1 MHSPIPYQAE
11 GRSMARQAG
20 GTVAGLIIGLIIGLT
35 IAVWVAITI
44 MKTPL
49 PFVDKLGKQND
60 AADTA
65 IDPNATLP
73 GGARDRRVIPN
84 AEEGAPLG
92 EQKAAPASSTP
103 TSATPTTVAP
113 PNAAAKAPVTPAATE
128 NAKTD
133 KTEKAATTTASDEKN
148 IYFLQAG
155 AFREIADADAA
166 KGRLA
171 LLGVAA
177 AVSERRTETGT
188 LYRVRVGPF
197 KDTDTM
203 HKMRTRL
210 YDNGVDAAVVSVPK

>member
-1 MHSPIPYQAE
+1 MHSRIPYQAE

-92 EQKAAPASSTP
+92 EQKAAPTSTP
-103 TSATPTTVAP
+103 TTATPTTATST
-113 PNAAAKAPVTPAATE
+113 NAAAKAPVTPATTAATE

-133 KTEKAATTTASDEKN
+133 KAATTTASEEKN

-197 KDTDTM
+197 KDTDSL

>member
-92 EQKAAPASSTP
+92 EQKAAP
-103 TSATPTTVAP
+103 TSAPTIAAP
-113 PNAAAKAPVTPAATE
+113 PNAAAKAPVTPVTPAATE

-133 KTEKAATTTASDEKN
+133 KAATTTASDEKN

-197 KDTDTM
+197 KDTDSL

>member
-60 AADTA
+60 TADTA

-73 GGARDRRVIPN
+73 GGARDRRLIPN

-92 EQKAAPASSTP
+92 EQKVAPASSAPTTAP
-103 TSATPTTVAP
+103 STSAV
-113 PNAAAKAPVTPAATE
+113 AKASVTATA

-133 KTEKAATTTASDEKN
+133 KTTSATPAVTGSEDKN

-155 AFREIADADAA
+155 AFREMADADAA

-197 KDTDTM
+197 KDIDTM

>member
-1 MHSPIPYQAE
+1 LDTILNMHSRIPYQAE

-92 EQKAAPASSTP
+92 EQKAAPTSTP
-103 TSATPTTVAP
+103 TTAAP
-113 PNAAAKAPVTPAATE
+113 PNTAAKAPVTPATTAATE

-133 KTEKAATTTASDEKN
+133 KAATTTASDEKN

-197 KDTDTM
+197 KDTDSL

>member
-1 MHSPIPYQAE
+1 
-11 GRSMARQAG
+11 MARQAG

-92 EQKAAPASSTP
+92 EQKAAPTSTP
-103 TSATPTTVAP
+103 TIAAP
-113 PNAAAKAPVTPAATE
+113 PNAAAKVPVTPAATE

-133 KTEKAATTTASDEKN
+133 KAATITASEEKN

>member
-49 PFVDKLGKQND
+49 PFVDKLGKQSDN
-60 AADTA
+60 ADSA

-73 GGARDRRVIPN
+73 GGARDRRLLPN
-84 AEEGAPLG
+84 AEDGAPLG
-92 EQKAAPASSTP
+92 DQPAAPTTAALNSGAKTP
-103 TSATPTTVAP
+103 TAVAP
-113 PNAAAKAPVTPAATE
+113 VLENPKDKANTTTATPAATP
-128 NAKTD
+128 
-133 KTEKAATTTASDEKN
+133 AAASEEKN

-155 AFREIADADAA
+155 AFREMADADAA

-177 AVSERRTETGT
+177 AVSERRAETGT

-203 HKMRTRL
+203 LKMRTRL
-210 YDNGVDAAVVSVPK
+210 SDNGVDAAVVSVPK

>member
-1 MHSPIPYQAE
+1 MHSLISYRAE

-73 GGARDRRVIPN
+73 GGARDRRLLPN
-84 AEEGAPLG
+84 AEEGAPNA
-92 EQKAAPASSTP
+92 EQKTSPAPST
-103 TSATPTTVAP
+103 TSAATNTPV
-113 PNAAAKAPVTPAATE
+113 KAPTATVTTPVLE
-128 NAKTD
+128 NSKD
-133 KTEKAATTTASDEKN
+133 KTATTTASEEKN

-177 AVSERRTETGT
+177 TVSERRIETGT

-210 YDNGVDAAVVSVPK
+210 NDNGVDAAVVSVPK

>member
-1 MHSPIPYQAE
+1 MHSPISYRAE

-73 GGARDRRVIPN
+73 GGARDRRLLPN
-84 AEEGAPLG
+84 AEEGAPNA
-92 EQKAAPASSTP
+92 EQKTSPAPSTTSAATNATAKTP
-103 TSATPTTVAP
+103 TATATT
-113 PNAAAKAPVTPAATE
+113 PVLE
-128 NAKTD
+128 NSKD
-133 KTEKAATTTASDEKN
+133 KTATTTASEEKN

-177 AVSERRTETGT
+177 TVSERRIETGT

-210 YDNGVDAAVVSVPK
+210 NDNGVDAAVVSVPK

>member
-1 MHSPIPYQAE
+1 MHSRIPYQAE

-92 EQKAAPASSTP
+92 EQKAAPTSTTA
-103 TSATPTTVAP
+103 TST
-113 PNAAAKAPVTPAATE
+113 NAAAKAPVAPAATE

-133 KTEKAATTTASDEKN
+133 KAATTTASDVKN

-171 LLGVAA
+171 
-177 AVSERRTETGT
+177 
-188 LYRVRVGPF
+188 
-197 KDTDTM
+197 
-203 HKMRTRL
+203 
-210 YDNGVDAAVVSVPK
+210 

>member
-1 MHSPIPYQAE
+1 MHSPIPYQTE

-92 EQKAAPASSTP
+92 EQKAAPTSTP
-103 TSATPTTVAP
+103 TTAAP
-113 PNAAAKAPVTPAATE
+113 PNTAAKAPVTPATTAAAE

-133 KTEKAATTTASDEKN
+133 KAATTTASDEKN

>member
-103 TSATPTTVAP
+103 TTATST
-113 PNAAAKAPVTPAATE
+113 NAAAKAPVTPAATE

>member
-1 MHSPIPYQAE
+1 LDTILNMHSPIPYQTE

-92 EQKAAPASSTP
+92 EQKAAPTSTP
-103 TSATPTTVAP
+103 TTATPTT
-113 PNAAAKAPVTPAATE
+113 AAAKAPVAPAAPE

-133 KTEKAATTTASDEKN
+133 KAATTTASEEKN

-203 HKMRTRL
+203 HRMRTRL

>member
-11 GRSMARQAG
+11 GRSMAHQAG

-84 AEEGAPLG
+84 AEEGSPLG
-92 EQKAAPASSTP
+92 EQKVAPTSTP
-103 TSATPTTVAP
+103 TTAAA
-113 PNAAAKAPVTPAATE
+113 PNAAAKAPVAPAAAE
-128 NAKTD
+128 NA

-177 AVSERRTETGT
+177 TVSERRIETGT

-210 YDNGVDAAVVSVPK
+210 YDNGIDAAVVSVPK

>member
-1 MHSPIPYQAE
+1 MHSRIPYQAE

-92 EQKAAPASSTP
+92 EQKAAPTSTP
-103 TSATPTTVAP
+103 TIAAP
-113 PNAAAKAPVTPAATE
+113 PNAAAKAPVTPATTAAAE

-133 KTEKAATTTASDEKN
+133 KAATTTASDEKN

-197 KDTDTM
+197 KDTDSL

>member
-1 MHSPIPYQAE
+1 LNMHSPIPYQAE

-103 TSATPTTVAP
+103 TAAAP
-113 PNAAAKAPVTPAATE
+113 PNAAAKAPVTPATTAAAE

-133 KTEKAATTTASDEKN
+133 KAATNTASEEKN

>member
-103 TSATPTTVAP
+103 STATPSTATST
-113 PNAAAKAPVTPAATE
+113 NAAGKAPVTPAATE

>member
-103 TSATPTTVAP
+103 STATST
-113 PNAAAKAPVTPAATE
+113 NAAGKAPVTPAATE

>member
-1 MHSPIPYQAE
+1 
-11 GRSMARQAG
+11 
-20 GTVAGLIIGLIIGLT
+20 
-35 IAVWVAITI
+35 

-92 EQKAAPASSTP
+92 EQKAAPTSTP
-103 TSATPTTVAP
+103 TTAAP
-113 PNAAAKAPVTPAATE
+113 PNAAAKAPVTPATTAATE

-133 KTEKAATTTASDEKN
+133 KAATTTASDEKN

>member
-1 MHSPIPYQAE
+1 MHSLISYRAE

-73 GGARDRRVIPN
+73 GGARDRRLLPN
-84 AEEGAPLG
+84 AEEGAPNV
-92 EQKAAPASSTP
+92 EQKISPAPSTTSAATNAPVKAPTATASTP
-103 TSATPTTVAP
+103 AL
-113 PNAAAKAPVTPAATE
+113 E
-128 NAKTD
+128 NTKD
-133 KTEKAATTTASDEKN
+133 KTATTTATEEKN

-177 AVSERRTETGT
+177 TVSERRIETGT
-188 LYRVRVGPF
+188 LYRVRIGPF

-210 YDNGVDAAVVSVPK
+210 NDNGVDAAVVSVPK

>member
-103 TSATPTTVAP
+103 TTATPTTVAP

-133 KTEKAATTTASDEKN
+133 KTEKAATTIASDEKN

>member
-73 GGARDRRVIPN
+73 GGARDRRLLPN
-84 AEEGAPLG
+84 AEEGAPLAD
-92 EQKAAPASSTP
+92 QKTAPASSTP
-103 TSATPTTVAP
+103 TSSASTSAV
-113 PNAAAKAPVTPAATE
+113 AKAPAAVAD
-128 NAKTD
+128 NAKA
-133 KTEKAATTTASDEKN
+133 EKAATSATPTSTSAEEKGG
-148 IYFLQAG
+148 YYLQAG
-155 AFREIADADAA
+155 AFREMADADAA

-177 AVSERRTETGT
+177 TVSERRAETGT

-197 KDTDTM
+197 KDTETM

-210 YDNGVDAAVVSVPK
+210 YDNGVDAAVVTVPK

>member
-1 MHSPIPYQAE
+1 MHSRIPYQAE

-92 EQKAAPASSTP
+92 EKKAAPISTP
-103 TSATPTTVAP
+103 TTATPTTATST
-113 PNAAAKAPVTPAATE
+113 NAAAKAPVTPAATE

-133 KTEKAATTTASDEKN
+133 KAATTTASDEKN

-197 KDTDTM
+197 KDTDSL

>member
-49 PFVDKLGKQND
+49 PFVDKLGKQSDN
-60 AADTA
+60 AESA

-92 EQKAAPASSTP
+92 EQKVVPASSTP
-103 TSATPTTVAP
+103 TTATAP
-113 PNAAAKAPVTPAATE
+113 NTAAKPVTPSTTE

-133 KTEKAATTTASDEKN
+133 KAATTTVSEEKN

-171 LLGVAA
+171 LLGVPAA
-177 AVSERRTETGT
+177 ISERRAETGT

-203 HKMRTRL
+203 HKMHTRL
-210 YDNGVDAAVVSVPK
+210 NDNGVDAAVVSVPK

>member
-1 MHSPIPYQAE
+1 MHSLISYRAE

-60 AADTA
+60 ATDTA

-73 GGARDRRVIPN
+73 GGARDRRILPN

-92 EQKAAPASSTP
+92 EQKTVPTPSAP
-103 TSATPTTVAP
+103 TSSASTS
-113 PNAAAKAPVTPAATE
+113 AAAKAPAVADNTKVDKAAASATPASP
-128 NAKTD
+128 NAE
-133 KTEKAATTTASDEKN
+133 EKGA
-148 IYFLQAG
+148 YYLQAG
-155 AFREIADADAA
+155 AFREMADADAA

-177 AVSERRTETGT
+177 TVSERRAETGT

-197 KDTDTM
+197 KDTETM

-210 YDNGVDAAVVSVPK
+210 YDNGVDAAVVTVPK

>member
-1 MHSPIPYQAE
+1 LDTILNMHSPIPYQAE

-103 TSATPTTVAP
+103 TAAAP
-113 PNAAAKAPVTPAATE
+113 PNAAAKAPVAPAAAE

-133 KTEKAATTTASDEKN
+133 KAATNTASEEKN

-171 LLGVAA
+171 LLAVAA

>member
-103 TSATPTTVAP
+103 TAAAP
-113 PNAAAKAPVTPAATE
+113 PNAAAKAPVAPAAAE

-133 KTEKAATTTASDEKN
+133 KAATNTASEEKN

>member
-103 TSATPTTVAP
+103 TAAAP
-113 PNAAAKAPVTPAATE
+113 PNAAAKAPVAPAAAE

-133 KTEKAATTTASDEKN
+133 KAATNTASEEKN
-148 IYFLQAG
+148 IYFLLCL
-155 AFREIADADAA
+155 F
-166 KGRLA
+166 
-171 LLGVAA
+171 
-177 AVSERRTETGT
+177 
-188 LYRVRVGPF
+188 
-197 KDTDTM
+197 
-203 HKMRTRL
+203 H
-210 YDNGVDAAVVSVPK
+210 

>member
-1 MHSPIPYQAE
+1 MHSLISYRAE

-73 GGARDRRVIPN
+73 GGARDRRLLPN
-84 AEEGAPLG
+84 AEEGAPNA
-92 EQKAAPASSTP
+92 EQKTSPAPST
-103 TSATPTTVAP
+103 TSAATNAP
-113 PNAAAKAPVTPAATE
+113 VKAPTATATTPVLETT
-128 NAKTD
+128 KD
-133 KTEKAATTTASDEKN
+133 KTATTTASEEKN

-177 AVSERRTETGT
+177 SVSERRTETGT

-197 KDTDTM
+197 KDTYTM

-210 YDNGVDAAVVSVPK
+210 YANGVDASVVSVPK

>member
-1 MHSPIPYQAE
+1 MHSLISYRAE

-73 GGARDRRVIPN
+73 GGARDRRLLPN
-84 AEEGAPLG
+84 AEEGAPNA
-92 EQKAAPASSTP
+92 EQKTSPAPST
-103 TSATPTTVAP
+103 TSAATNTPV
-113 PNAAAKAPVTPAATE
+113 KAPTATVTTPVLE
-128 NAKTD
+128 NSKD
-133 KTEKAATTTASDEKN
+133 KTATTTVSEEKN

-177 AVSERRTETGT
+177 TVSERRTETGA

-210 YDNGVDAAVVSVPK
+210 NDNGVDAAVVSVPK

>member
-73 GGARDRRVIPN
+73 GGARDRRLLPN
-84 AEEGAPLG
+84 AEEGAPLAD
-92 EQKAAPASSTP
+92 QKQ
-103 TSATPTTVAP
+103 
-113 PNAAAKAPVTPAATE
+113 
-128 NAKTD
+128 
-133 KTEKAATTTASDEKN
+133 
-148 IYFLQAG
+148 LQAQHQPVR
-155 AFREIADADAA
+155 AQKKKVVTIC
-166 KGRLA
+166 K
-171 LLGVAA
+171 
-177 AVSERRTETGT
+177 
-188 LYRVRVGPF
+188 RVRLEKWQMQMQQRVGL
-197 KDTDTM
+197 
-203 HKMRTRL
+203 H
-210 YDNGVDAAVVSVPK
+210 Y

>member
-1 MHSPIPYQAE
+1 MHSPIPYQTE

-92 EQKAAPASSTP
+92 EQKAAPTSTP
-103 TSATPTTVAP
+103 TTATPTT
-113 PNAAAKAPVTPAATE
+113 AAAKAPVAPAAPE

-133 KTEKAATTTASDEKN
+133 KAATTTASEEKN

-203 HKMRTRL
+203 HRMRTRL

>member
-1 MHSPIPYQAE
+1 MHSPIPYQTE

-92 EQKAAPASSTP
+92 EQKAAPTSIP
-103 TSATPTTVAP
+103 TTATPTTATT
-113 PNAAAKAPVTPAATE
+113 PNAAAKAPVAPAAPE

-133 KTEKAATTTASDEKN
+133 KAATTTASEEKN

>member
-1 MHSPIPYQAE
+1 MHSLISYRAE

-73 GGARDRRVIPN
+73 GGARDRRLLPN
-84 AEEGAPLG
+84 AEEGAPNA
-92 EQKAAPASSTP
+92 EQKTSPAPST
-103 TSATPTTVAP
+103 TSAAT
-113 PNAAAKAPVTPAATE
+113 NATAKAPTATASTPALE
-128 NAKTD
+128 NTKD
-133 KTEKAATTTASDEKN
+133 KTATTTASEEKN

-177 AVSERRTETGT
+177 TVSERRIETGT

-210 YDNGVDAAVVSVPK
+210 NDNGVDAAVVSVPK

>member
-1 MHSPIPYQAE
+1 MHSRIPYQAE

-92 EQKAAPASSTP
+92 EQKAAPTSTP
-103 TSATPTTVAP
+103 TTAAP
-113 PNAAAKAPVTPAATE
+113 PNAATKAPVTPTATE

-133 KTEKAATTTASDEKN
+133 KAATTTASEEKN

>member
-73 GGARDRRVIPN
+73 GGARDRRLLPN
-84 AEEGAPLG
+84 AEEGAPLADQKTAPVSSAPTSSASTSAVAKAPAAVADNAKA
-92 EQKAAPASSTP
+92 EKAA
-103 TSATPTTVAP
+103 TSATPTSAS
-113 PNAAAKAPVTPAATE
+113 AE
-128 NAKTD
+128 
-133 KTEKAATTTASDEKN
+133 EKGG
-148 IYFLQAG
+148 YYLQAG
-155 AFREIADADAA
+155 AFREMADADAA

-177 AVSERRTETGT
+177 TVSERRAETGT

-197 KDTDTM
+197 KDTETM

-210 YDNGVDAAVVSVPK
+210 YDNGVDAAVVTVPK

>member
-49 PFVDKLGKQND
+49 PFVDKLGKQTDN
-60 AADTA
+60 AESA

-73 GGARDRRVIPN
+73 GGARDRRLLPN
-84 AEEGAPLG
+84 AEEGAPLA
-92 EQKAAPASSTP
+92 EQKAPASSAATTAAP
-103 TSATPTTVAP
+103 TSAAV
-113 PNAAAKAPVTPAATE
+113 KSPAATPVIE
-128 NAKTD
+128 NAKA
-133 KTEKAATTTASDEKN
+133 EKSAPAVSPSNEEKGS
-148 IYFLQAG
+148 YYLQAG
-155 AFREIADADAA
+155 AFREMADADAA
-166 KGRLA
+166 KGRIA
-171 LLGVAA
+171 LLGIAA
-177 AVSERRTETGT
+177 TVSERRAETGT

-197 KDTDTM
+197 KDVESM

-210 YDNGVDAAVVSVPK
+210 SDNGVDAAVVSVPK